1 MRPVLQG
8 ASRAPRPLC
17 APLSPG
23 IPQGAIVLSGCWA
36 EGYVTLL
43 PACRGPQDLT
53 PVLGPCDCPPTPPP
67 PPPPLRHQQLLPLPE
82 PPGVIGVILPLVTK
96 RSRHCW
102 WGLVHEQ

>member
-67 PPPPLRHQQLLPLPE
+67 PRHPCVTSSSCPFQSPLE
-82 PPGVIGVILPLVTK
+82 
-96 RSRHCW
+96 
-102 WGLVHEQ
+102 